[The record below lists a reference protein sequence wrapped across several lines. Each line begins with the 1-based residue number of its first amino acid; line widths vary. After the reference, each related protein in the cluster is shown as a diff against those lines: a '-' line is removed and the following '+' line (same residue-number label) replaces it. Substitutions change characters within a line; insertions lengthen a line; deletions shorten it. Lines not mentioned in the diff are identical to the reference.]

1 LITVRILEN
10 ITELSLGPAAAF
22 SVLVVVLVFAVIAL
36 IGLALRRFRAAG
48 GVEVT
53 SILGG

>member
-1 LITVRILEN
+1 L
-10 ITELSLGPAAAF
+10 
-22 SVLVVVLVFAVIAL
+22 VLVVAIVFVVIAL

-48 GVEVT
+48 TVEVT

>member
-1 LITVRILEN
+1 
-10 ITELSLGPAAAF
+10 
-22 SVLVVVLVFAVIAL
+22 VVVIVFAVIAL

-48 GVEVT
+48 ALEVT